1 METKLAANALSWG
14 SIKFSYS
21 DLREAL
27 SAASAKHQEL
37 SRLASAGQGFD
48 RHLFAMKCLS
58 KSLDIAPTPAI
69 FEDPTYS
76 FANHF
81 ILSTSHLY
89 ADNVCSGMAL
99 ILTHSSNT
107 LWIHTVYYTMF
118 ILQRMILY
126 RRMFDLTG
134 FSLLLSFS
142 AHRRLWPGR

>member
-1 METKLAANALSWG
+1 METKLASNALAWG
-14 SIKFSYS
+14 EMRFSYS

-48 RHLFAMKCLS
+48 RHLFAMKCLA

-69 FEDPTYS
+69 FEDPTYN

-89 ADNVCSGMAL
+89 ADNVCSGE
-99 ILTHSSNT
+99 
-107 LWIHTVYYTMF
+107 
-118 ILQRMILY
+118 R
-126 RRMFDLTG
+126 
-134 FSLLLSFS
+134 
-142 AHRRLWPGR
+142 RRLS